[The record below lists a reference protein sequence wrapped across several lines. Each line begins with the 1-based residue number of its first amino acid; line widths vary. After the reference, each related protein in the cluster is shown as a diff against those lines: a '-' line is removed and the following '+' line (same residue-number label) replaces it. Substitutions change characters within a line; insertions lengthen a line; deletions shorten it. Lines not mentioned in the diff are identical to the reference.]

1 MIPKSAATAASVAPP
16 TSSVVLMPG
25 IPAPAAAAVVSAPN
39 LSTLTPHPPAVSS
52 AVSAGPA
59 VAASVPHAAPNPP
72 PLLPAPVAA
81 VATSAPSPSFV
92 PEIRSMMHAFG
103 DSPRPSAEAAA
114 VLEDAVREQ
123 MRDVL
128 VAAAAAA
135 ARRTEAGGAEAGGG
149 EGGSAPNMVM
159 VSLEDL
165 VFLMRR
171 NPVKVQRLMR

>member
-25 IPAPAAAAVVSAPN
+25 IPAPAAAAAAVVSAPN
-39 LSTLTPHPPAVSS
+39 LSTLTPHPPAAS
-52 AVSAGPA
+52 AASAAAGPA
-59 VAASVPHAAPNPP
+59 VPQAAPNPP
-72 PLLPAPVAA
+72 PLLPAAVAA
-81 VATSAPSPSFV
+81 VASSAPSPSFV